1 MLIFGVT
8 IDWEWT
14 IFHIL
19 GGLAI
24 FLYGINMMGDSL
36 KKIAGKKMKMILEKT
51 TNTPLKGIFVGIMVT
66 GLIQSSSGTSV
77 LVVSLVR
84 AGLMTLPQ
92 AVGVIFGA
100 NIGTTITS
108 VLIGLD
114 IGAYAMPIMF
124 VGSFLIFFMQKKK
137 IKDIGRTILG
147 FGMLFFGLEIMGD
160 SLKQLVQLPGFSQ
173 LLINV
178 SEYPILGVL
187 VGLGTTVVIQS
198 SSATIGLL
206 QQLYSTG
213 GVPLIGA
220 IAIVLGDNIGTT
232 ITSVFASIGAPSAAK
247 RSAAIHVMFNMIG
260 SVFFFILIKPYSAL
274 VAFISENLFGVDY
287 LTDKMTVSIA
297 HVLFNLINVFV
308 LYWFIKQMVWLVTK
322 LIPSKNEVVVDDII
336 LDETL
341 INRSG
346 VLALENSKKAIIN
359 MGNVCRAMF
368 EYTFDFSFENN
379 HKNMEMS
386 LQCEEIID
394 GMDDKIHN
402 YLVKIGS
409 GELGRYEMTEMA
421 KQIDTIS
428 DLERIGDHLTNLVE
442 FFEERYTEKIE
453 LHPEAKAD
461 LLDLYSLLRKTLH
474 QSLKAFESK
483 DKDIAT
489 EVNVRENELDKLVKK
504 YRKNHVNRVN
514 DKTCSETEAGFYVDI
529 LSNMERI
536 GDHCNNIV
544 VNVLTDSYSHD
555 DNLF

>member
-66 GLIQSSSGTSV
+66 GLIQSSSGTTV

-100 NIGTTITS
+100 NIGTTVTS
-108 VLIGLD
+108 ILIGLD

-160 SLKQLVQLPGFSQ
+160 SLKQLVQMPGFSQ